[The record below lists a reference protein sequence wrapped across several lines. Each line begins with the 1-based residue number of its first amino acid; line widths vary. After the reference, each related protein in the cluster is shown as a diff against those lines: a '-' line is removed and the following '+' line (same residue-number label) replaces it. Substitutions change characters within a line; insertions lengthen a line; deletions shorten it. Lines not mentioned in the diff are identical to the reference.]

1 MLTYYSYLFIILS
14 ASDLLQLY
22 EEPLPQDSTN
32 TVLKESIDKKN
43 LLLKGLFSAPS
54 SSTSTSMPSI
64 LNFLGTPP
72 SSSTSPSTSTSVEI
86 VMEKGEGEGSEVG
99 ATGSKD
105 VQSQAVQS
113 SVGGS
118 INLDAASEQS
128 RQPWT
133 QTSSP
138 FSSTPATSTSTSS
151 SAVTVTN
158 TPVLTSSE
166 VNARRKA
173 AAAAGGGVKERRGT
187 ARNSMT
193 SSSSMKSE
201 NDNDVEW
208 IVDAF
213 DINAPENTE
222 TVITGMSSNGRSVNK
237 RRQQQQPLP
246 ATPLA
251 PQESR
256 IMKARL
262 DELRKAYGLY
272 VSDGSDK
279 AVEQRMIDQFK

>member
-1 MLTYYSYLFIILS
+1 MLISFSYLFIIRS
-14 ASDLLQLY
+14 VSDLLQLY

-64 LNFLGTPP
+64 LNFLGTP
-72 SSSTSPSTSTSVEI
+72 SPSTATSTSTPAEI
-86 VMEKGEGEGSEVG
+86 VMERGEGEEGAVGSE
-99 ATGSKD
+99 D
-105 VQSQAVQS
+105 LQSQTVQG
-113 SVGGS
+113 SVGVS
-118 INLDAASEQS
+118 INLDTASEQS

-138 FSSTPATSTSTSS
+138 FSSTPPTSTSTSAS
-151 SAVTVTN
+151 SGAVTMTN
-158 TPVLTSSE
+158 TPRLTSSE

-173 AAAAGGGVKERRGT
+173 AAAAGGGVKERKGT
-187 ARNSMT
+187 NKNSMT
-193 SSSSMKSE
+193 SSSSVTNE

-213 DINAPENTE
+213 DINAPESTE
-222 TVITGMSSNGRSVNK
+222 TVVTGMSSNGRSVNK
-237 RRQQQQPLP
+237 RRQLQQPLP

>member
-1 MLTYYSYLFIILS
+1 MFIHSTYIFIS
-14 ASDLLQLY
+14 VSDFLQLY
-22 EEPLPQDSTN
+22 EDPLPPGSPN
-32 TVLKESIDKKN
+32 TALKESIDKKN
-43 LLLKGLFSAPS
+43 NLLKSLFSPPS
-54 SSTSTSMPSI
+54 SITKSSTLDSQGVT
-64 LNFLGTPP
+64 TPP
-72 SSSTSPSTSTSVEI
+72 SPSTAASSAASVPTATATSTE
-86 VMEKGEGEGSEVG
+86 MGEGMKVGTVGSDGVPG
-99 ATGSKD
+99 QTM
-105 VQSQAVQS
+105 QS
-113 SVGGS
+113 SGG
-118 INLDAASEQS
+118 IDLDAASEQS

-138 FSSTPATSTSTSS
+138 FSAAPPSTSS
-151 SAVTVTN
+151 AVAVTN
-158 TPVLTSSE
+158 TPAPVLTSSE
-166 VNARRKA
+166 VNAKRKA
-173 AAAAGGGVKERRGT
+173 AAAAAKGGVKNKM
-187 ARNSMT
+187 A
-193 SSSSMKSE
+193 SSSSAASMKSE

-222 TVITGMSSNGRSVNK
+222 NVIAGMSSNGRSVNK
-237 RRQQQQPLP
+237 RRQQQQPVP

-279 AVEQRMIDQFK
+279 VVEQRMIDQFK

>member
-1 MLTYYSYLFIILS
+1 MPTYSSHVLIMCFHHS
-14 ASDLLQLY
+14 VSDFLQLY
-22 EEPLPQDSTN
+22 EDPLPPGSPN
-32 TVLKESIDKKN
+32 IALKESIDKKN
-43 LLLKGLFSAPS
+43 NLLKSLFS
-54 SSTSTSMPSI
+54 
-64 LNFLGTPP
+64 PP
-72 SSSTSPSTSTSVEI
+72 SSITKSSMQDSQGVTSPSSPSSATSVPTATTIE
-86 VMEKGEGEGSEVG
+86 MKEGMEVG
-99 ATGSKD
+99 TVGSD
-105 VQSQAVQS
+105 GVPSQTVQS
-113 SVGGS
+113 SGG
-118 INLDAASEQS
+118 IDLDAASEQS

-138 FSSTPATSTSTSS
+138 FSPTPSSTS

-158 TPVLTSSE
+158 APAPVLTSSE
-166 VNARRKA
+166 VNAKRKA
-173 AAAAGGGVKERRGT
+173 AAAAAKGGVKSKMAT
-187 ARNSMT
+187 SS

-222 TVITGMSSNGRSVNK
+222 NVITGMSSNGRSVNK
-237 RRQQQQPLP
+237 RRQQQQPVP

-279 AVEQRMIDQFK
+279 VVEQRMIDQFK